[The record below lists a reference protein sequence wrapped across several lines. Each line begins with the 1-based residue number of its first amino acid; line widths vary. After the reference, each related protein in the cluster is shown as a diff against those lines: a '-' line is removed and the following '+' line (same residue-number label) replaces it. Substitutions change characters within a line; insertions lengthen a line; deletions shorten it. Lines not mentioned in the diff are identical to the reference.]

1 MAIIHE
7 DKEFKL
13 EFLHQC
19 PPVRVE
25 QTCVKFSSDKELIID
40 PGKTKRLSTGL
51 YIHQK
56 GNYVIHVQPLHHD
69 TSLLML
75 PSSTSQRKLGPNF
88 TLVNHGEFP
97 VSIPAQKLWFK
108 ATFMHVEDGVDV
120 VQDLPQGLGLQSM
133 EQQLNNIQSCN
144 FYEWK
149 ETYGKDNKSAEN
161 D

>member
-1 MAIIHE
+1 MSVRRQSAEGLSTNKHKQREMAIIHE

-40 PGKTKRLSTGL
+40 PGKTKRLSIGL
-51 YIHQK
+51 NIHQK
-56 GNYVIHVQPLHHD
+56 GNYVVHVQPLHHD

-75 PSSTSQRKLGPNF
+75 PAPAKGNWVQTLHWSIIVNF
-88 TLVNHGEFP
+88 QCPYLHTN
-97 VSIPAQKLWFK
+97 SA
-108 ATFMHVEDGVDV
+108 DRVDI
-120 VQDLPQGLGLQSM
+120 VQDLPQGLGLQSI

-144 FYEWK
+144 FYE
-149 ETYGKDNKSAEN
+149 
-161 D
+161 